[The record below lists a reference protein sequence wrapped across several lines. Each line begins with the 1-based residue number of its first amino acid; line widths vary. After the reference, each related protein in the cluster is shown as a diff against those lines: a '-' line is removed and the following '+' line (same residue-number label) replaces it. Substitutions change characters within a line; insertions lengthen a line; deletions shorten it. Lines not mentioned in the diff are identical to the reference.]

1 MPFIQQQPS
10 YSGSIPS
17 STADVRANVSG
28 SEPAAGVQGVTGDQ
42 PPTEGGELNDHH
54 GLDSGEGGVGDLH
67 EADVGRGGLGSTRR
81 FHPERGEEL
90 SSGFFSDGGQE
101 EQATLT
107 PRQIPR
113 TSSRARS
120 RAKRI
125 RITGALG
132 EFLDGSGMWNDINF
146 MEAERRFIQAAAA
159 PSGSQD
165 IQIQNDDSSNS
176 DVTRQPQQ
184 QLQDYHTDQRVQHG
198 QQGEEESKGGEGEHY
213 DWNYMIGAGNS

>member
-10 YSGSIPS
+10 YAGSIPS
-17 STADVRANVSG
+17 PTADVRANVSG
-28 SEPAAGVQGVTGDQ
+28 SEPAAGVQGVAGEQ
-42 PPTEGGELNDHH
+42 PPTEDSESNDHH
-54 GLDSGEGGVGDLH
+54 GLDSGEGGMSDLL
-67 EADVGRGGLGSTRR
+67 EADVGRGESGSTRR

-101 EQATLT
+101 EQATPT

-113 TSSRARS
+113 ASSRSRS

-165 IQIQNDDSSNS
+165 IQIQNVDNSSS

-184 QLQDYHTDQRVQHG
+184 QLQDYRTDQKVQHG
-198 QQGEEESKGGEGEHY
+198 QQGEEEKEGGEGA
-213 DWNYMIGAGNS
+213 DSD